1 MSVGRDESMKQKNP
15 QGEIDMK
22 AIRMFALAADLR
34 CARCGGELEPGV
46 VNKHGGHVQLSLHGL
61 RCNDCHTWIF
71 TEQELLR
78 SIEMAVNDAEKIF
91 YTESR

>member
-1 MSVGRDESMKQKNP
+1 
-15 QGEIDMK
+15 
-22 AIRMFALAADLR
+22 
-34 CARCGGELEPGV
+34 
-46 VNKHGGHVQLSLHGL
+46 VQLSLRGL

-78 SIEMAVNDAEKIF
+78 SIEIAVNDAEKIF